1 MRKKRTFSLILLDII
16 LINLSYF
23 LALYVRFDGQIAD
36 AQFMHYLEIY
46 MQHFIFI
53 TAIKLITLIV
63 FKVYKCSLRYA
74 SISDLINIATA
85 TITANGL
92 VIFYLFIRGASLPRS
107 IHIIAILLDIILI
120 GGVRFS
126 IRAFD
131 ILSRVLSNEKEKK
144 RIMIVGAGD
153 AGDKVIREYRNHA
166 DLNSK
171 PIILI
176 DDDLKMLGQTVNG
189 VEVRGSS
196 DKIPY
201 FVKQLKIDEIVIAIP
216 TATES
221 QTREIVRIAK
231 STDAKV
237 KTLPPLFELID
248 GEVSLNKIRDVQL
261 EDLLGREEIKVDL
274 KNISSYITGRT
285 VMVTGG
291 GGSIGSELCR
301 QIVKFKPKRLIIFD
315 IYENSIYDIENELN
329 RAKKNIDLVAYIGSI
344 RDKSRVDHIMES
356 EKPEVVFH
364 AAAHKH
370 VPLMEVSP
378 KEAIKNNVFGTL
390 NLVQAADQFGVNRF
404 VMISTDKAVNP
415 TNIMGASKRICEMII
430 QSINLK
436 STTDF
441 VAVRFGNVLGSNGS
455 VIPLFKKQI
464 EEGGPVTVTHP
475 EIIRYFMTIPEAVQ
489 LVIEAGSMA
498 KGGEIFVL
506 DMGDPVKILDLAK
519 DLIHLSGYE
528 PNVDMDIV
536 FTGLRPGEKL
546 YEELLLDDEG
556 ISDTSHDKIFIGKPI
571 FTDYELML
579 EKLDEL
585 KGIIE
590 KGSEE
595 EVKLYVQSI
604 VTNYTIKD
612 ESEVV
617 KAESF

>member
-329 RAKKNIDLVAYIGSI
+329 RLNKNIDLVAYIGSI
-344 RDKSRVDHIMES
+344 RDK
-356 EKPEVVFH
+356 
-364 AAAHKH
+364 
-370 VPLMEVSP
+370 
-378 KEAIKNNVFGTL
+378 
-390 NLVQAADQFGVNRF
+390 
-404 VMISTDKAVNP
+404 
-415 TNIMGASKRICEMII
+415 KR
-430 QSINLK
+430 
-436 STTDF
+436 
-441 VAVRFGNVLGSNGS
+441 NG
-455 VIPLFKKQI
+455 K
-464 EEGGPVTVTHP
+464 
-475 EIIRYFMTIPEAVQ
+475 
-489 LVIEAGSMA
+489 
-498 KGGEIFVL
+498 
-506 DMGDPVKILDLAK
+506 
-519 DLIHLSGYE
+519 
-528 PNVDMDIV
+528 
-536 FTGLRPGEKL
+536 
-546 YEELLLDDEG
+546 
-556 ISDTSHDKIFIGKPI
+556 
-571 FTDYELML
+571 
-579 EKLDEL
+579 
-585 KGIIE
+585 
-590 KGSEE
+590 
-595 EVKLYVQSI
+595 
-604 VTNYTIKD
+604 
-612 ESEVV
+612 
-617 KAESF
+617 

>member
-1 MRKKRTFSLILLDII
+1 
-16 LINLSYF
+16 
-23 LALYVRFDGQIAD
+23 
-36 AQFMHYLEIY
+36 
-46 MQHFIFI
+46 
-53 TAIKLITLIV
+53 
-63 FKVYKCSLRYA
+63 
-74 SISDLINIATA
+74 
-85 TITANGL
+85 
-92 VIFYLFIRGASLPRS
+92 
-107 IHIIAILLDIILI
+107 
-120 GGVRFS
+120 
-126 IRAFD
+126 
-131 ILSRVLSNEKEKK
+131 
-144 RIMIVGAGD
+144 
-153 AGDKVIREYRNHA
+153 
-166 DLNSK
+166 
-171 PIILI
+171 
-176 DDDLKMLGQTVNG
+176 
-189 VEVRGSS
+189 
-196 DKIPY
+196 
-201 FVKQLKIDEIVIAIP
+201 
-216 TATES
+216 
-221 QTREIVRIAK
+221 
-231 STDAKV
+231 
-237 KTLPPLFELID
+237 
-248 GEVSLNKIRDVQL
+248 
-261 EDLLGREEIKVDL
+261 
-274 KNISSYITGRT
+274 
-285 VMVTGG
+285 
-291 GGSIGSELCR
+291 
-301 QIVKFKPKRLIIFD
+301 
-315 IYENSIYDIENELN
+315 
-329 RAKKNIDLVAYIGSI
+329 
-344 RDKSRVDHIMES
+344 MES

-571 FTDYELML
+571 FTDYKLML

-612 ESEVV
+612 ESEVA

>member
-329 RAKKNIDLVAYIGSI
+329 RLNKNIDLVAYIGSI
-344 RDKSRVDHIMES
+344 RDKKRVDHIMES

-571 FTDYELML
+571 FTDYKLML

-612 ESEVV
+612 ESEVA